1 MLFFSA
7 LAEGIKL
14 IFSGNTEL
22 YLIIGR
28 TLFVSFTAVL
38 IAGCIGVPFG
48 FTLGLHEFP
57 GKGWLVK
64 VLYVF
69 MGLPPVL
76 VGLVVFILLSRSGP
90 VGKHLYLLFTPAA
103 MIIAQVILAFPI
115 ITGLIVTAVQEK
127 AEPIIL
133 TCKGLGA
140 NSPQL
145 TRTLLAEL
153 KLSIVTGV
161 VAAFGR
167 VIAEVGAVTL
177 VGGDI
182 EGYTRVLT
190 TAIVL
195 ESRKGN
201 FELALA
207 LGLILLAIS
216 FLINTALYHW
226 QYRR

>member
-1 MLFFSA
+1 MLFFAA
-7 LAEGIKL
+7 LTEGIKL

-28 TLFVSFTAVL
+28 TLFVSSMAVL
-38 IAGCIGVPFG
+38 IAGLIGIPLG
-48 FTLGLHEFP
+48 FTIGLREFP
-57 GKGWLVK
+57 GKSWLVK
-64 VLYVF
+64 VLYVL

-90 VGKHLYLLFTPAA
+90 VGKRLYLLFTPTA
-103 MIIAQVILAFPI
+103 MIIAQVILASPI

-140 NSPQL
+140 NGRQVTL
-145 TRTLLAEL
+145 TLLAEL
-153 KLSIVTGV
+153 KLSIVTGL

-167 VIAEVGAVTL
+167 IIAEVGAVSL

-195 ESRKGN
+195 ESRKGH

-207 LGLILLAIS
+207 LGLILLALS
-216 FLINTALYHW
+216 FMINTVLYQW

>member
-1 MLFFSA
+1 MLFTS
-7 LAEGIKL
+7 LKEGIKL

-28 TLFVSFTAVL
+28 TLFVSSTAVL
-38 IAGCIGVPFG
+38 IAGSIGIPLSFAV
-48 FTLGLHEFP
+48 GLNEFP
-57 GKGWLVK
+57 GKSWFIK

-76 VGLVVFILLSRSGP
+76 AGLVVFILLSRSGP
-90 VGKHLYLLFTPAA
+90 IGKHIYLLFTPAA
-103 MIIAQVILAFPI
+103 MIIAQVILALPI
-115 ITGLIVTAVQEK
+115 ITGLIITAVEEK

-140 NSPQL
+140 NSRQL
-145 TRTLLAEL
+145 TWTLLGEL

-167 VIAEVGAVTL
+167 VIAEVGAVSL

-216 FLINTALYHW
+216 FIINTALYHW

>member
-1 MLFFSA
+1 MLLTS
-7 LAEGIKL
+7 LKEGIKL
-14 IFSGNTEL
+14 ILSGNTEL

-28 TLFVSFTAVL
+28 SLFVSSMAVL
-38 IAGCIGVPFG
+38 IAGTIGIPLAFAA
-48 FTLGLHEFP
+48 GLNNFP
-57 GKGWLVK
+57 GKSWFIK
-64 VLYVF
+64 ILYVC

-90 VGKHLYLLFTPAA
+90 IGKHVYLLFTPAA
-103 MIIAQVILAFPI
+103 MIIAQVILALPI
-115 ITGLIVTAVQEK
+115 ITGLIITAVEEK

-133 TCKGLGA
+133 TCRGLGA
-140 NSPQL
+140 NQRQL
-145 TRTLLAEL
+145 TWTLLGEL
-153 KLSIVTGV
+153 KLSIVTGI

-207 LGLILLAIS
+207 LGLILLTIS
-216 FLINTALYHW
+216 FIINTALYHW